1 MKPEK
6 SEEDTEEN
14 FEAGRGWFLT
24 FKIRSHLHNIKMQG
38 ETAGA
43 DVEAA
48 ISYPEDLAKIANEGG
63 YTKQQ
68 IFNVNETLEE
78 CIGRRS

>member
-1 MKPEK
+1 
-6 SEEDTEEN
+6 
-14 FEAGRGWFLT
+14 
-24 FKIRSHLHNIKMQG
+24 MQG
-38 ETAGA
+38 ETADA

-63 YTKQQ
+63 YAKQQ